1 MGKGDNMEKS
11 ESRAD
16 NTGKRKSGTP
26 GNSPAS
32 GNQKKPISKSKNDA
46 DEGSFE
52 RYRYLIRILKGAFL
66 PVLYVVVSIFMLR
79 KYVYE
84 FTNYYQYD
92 VLMILAGVLVGIF
105 AMSGM
110 TVFNIIR
117 ARDRKKEGVK
127 IDNTLIIAVYVPL
140 ILILVI
146 LALVFGLSTV
156 WQFSIGFFVTSIIPP
171 LIVLLGEVTS
181 KGKFYVL
188 EREKPKKMLKLV
200 LVPNPPE

>member
-1 MGKGDNMEKS
+1 MEKS
-11 ESRAD
+11 EGRAD
-16 NTGKRKSGTP
+16 NTGKRKSGTTGKSP
-26 GNSPAS
+26 SAGN
-32 GNQKKPISKSKNDA
+32 NKKPVTKSNTVTD
-46 DEGSFE
+46 DGSFE

-66 PVLYVVVSIFMLR
+66 PVLYVIVSIFMLR

-92 VLMILAGVLVGIF
+92 VLMILAGVLVGLF

-110 TVFNIIR
+110 TVFNILR
-117 ARDRKKEGVK
+117 AKDGKKEGVE
-127 IDNTLIIAVYVPL
+127 INNTLIIAVYLPL

-181 KGKFYVL
+181 RGKFYVL

>member
-1 MGKGDNMEKS
+1 MEKS
-11 ESRAD
+11 EGRAD
-16 NTGKRKSGTP
+16 NTGKRKSGITGKSSSA
-26 GNSPAS
+26 GN
-32 GNQKKPISKSKNDA
+32 NKKPVSKSNTVTD
-46 DEGSFE
+46 DGSFE

-66 PVLYVVVSIFMLR
+66 PVLYVIVSIFMLR

-92 VLMILAGVLVGIF
+92 VLMILAGVLVGLF

-110 TVFNIIR
+110 TVFNILR
-117 ARDRKKEGVK
+117 AKDGKKEGVE
-127 IDNTLIIAVYVPL
+127 INNTLIIAVYLPL

-181 KGKFYVL
+181 RGKFYVL
-188 EREKPKKMLKLV
+188 ESEKPKKMLKLV